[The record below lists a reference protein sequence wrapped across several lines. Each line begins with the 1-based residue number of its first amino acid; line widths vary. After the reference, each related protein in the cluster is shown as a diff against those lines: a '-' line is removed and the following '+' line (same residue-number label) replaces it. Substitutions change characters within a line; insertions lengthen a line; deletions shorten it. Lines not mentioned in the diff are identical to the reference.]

1 MIGKEIEKAD
11 LNNNFNK
18 CDCKGKDREIQ
29 NRALDSECVCLL
41 HTLRMGEFEYLYG

>member
-18 CDCKGKDREIQ
+18 CDCKGKDRELGNWIQ
-29 NRALDSECVCLL
+29 VWPLVIDE
-41 HTLRMGEFEYLYG
+41 